1 MGEVSRHGDLSF
13 MENLG
18 LEELEKFGNIEA
30 LREDKGLESLMGLS
44 TWVYS
49 GSMVCLGSLQ
59 GWGG

>member
-1 MGEVSRHGDLSF
+1 

-49 GSMVCLGSLQ
+49 GSMVCLRSLQ